1 MVLINVRDQKK
12 TMFPSSSIVGFAP
25 FLPPPRCARGNTVTA
40 HHALPLPFPLPALSP
55 PPPQLQLPAE
65 SHFNMR
71 NKRQEQAGFQDSPL
85 GVFTQQLS
93 SNQPLTRP
101 RRNDEHSL
109 YDVKRQRFGS
119 PGIYGRTPQV
129 VSPLPVAQS
138 APPKP
143 PIEGCRHPPG
153 IHKPKQTG
161 GTLVLRRELCPSIP
175 EDPLILAGDKLS
187 QQILALF
194 QACQQQNDDLEK
206 KERCRAQ
213 LQKEIRALFPHSTV
227 YLAGSTL
234 NGFGSRSSDADLCLV
249 IKDGSVDQRTDAVY
263 ILSLIRKL
271 LYRLSYI
278 ERPQLIRAKV
288 PILKFRDKV
297 SGVEFDLNVNNIVGI
312 RNTFL
317 LRTYAYIESRVRPI
331 ILVIKKW
338 ARYRGIND
346 ASRGTLSSYSLV
358 LMVLHYLQKPVIP
371 CLQKD
376 YPECFSVSMDIHLV
390 PEGPKGI
397 PPFISKNQST
407 LGDLFL
413 GFLKYY
419 AKEFNWDKLM
429 ISVREADA
437 LPKPNCREWKN
448 KFICVEEPFDR
459 SNTARAV
466 HEKVKFDAIKAEFTE
481 SLRLLQLKKDL
492 NAILPVRATIQER

>member
-1 MVLINVRDQKK
+1 
-12 TMFPSSSIVGFAP
+12 
-25 FLPPPRCARGNTVTA
+25 
-40 HHALPLPFPLPALSP
+40 
-55 PPPQLQLPAE
+55 
-65 SHFNMR
+65 
-71 NKRQEQAGFQDSPL
+71 
-85 GVFTQQLS
+85 
-93 SNQPLTRP
+93 
-101 RRNDEHSL
+101 
-109 YDVKRQRFGS
+109 DVKRQRFGS

-138 APPKP
+138 
-143 PIEGCRHPPG
+143 
-153 IHKPKQTG
+153 
-161 GTLVLRRELCPSIP
+161 
-175 EDPLILAGDKLS
+175 LS

-206 KERCRAQ
+206 KER
-213 LQKEIRALFPHSTV
+213 LYFPSLYEF

-358 LMVLHYLQKPVIP
+358 LMVLHYLQTLPEPVIP

>member
-1 MVLINVRDQKK
+1 M
-12 TMFPSSSIVGFAP
+12 
-25 FLPPPRCARGNTVTA
+25 
-40 HHALPLPFPLPALSP
+40 
-55 PPPQLQLPAE
+55 
-65 SHFNMR
+65 
-71 NKRQEQAGFQDSPL
+71 
-85 GVFTQQLS
+85 
-93 SNQPLTRP
+93 TRK

-317 LRTYAYIESRVRPI
+317 LRTYAYSKCNLIFFFF
-331 ILVIKKW
+331 
-338 ARYRGIND
+338 
-346 ASRGTLSSYSLV
+346 SLPCI
-358 LMVLHYLQKPVIP
+358 QK
-371 CLQKD
+371 
-376 YPECFSVSMDIHLV
+376 YVSMDIHLV

>member
-1 MVLINVRDQKK
+1 M
-12 TMFPSSSIVGFAP
+12 
-25 FLPPPRCARGNTVTA
+25 
-40 HHALPLPFPLPALSP
+40 
-55 PPPQLQLPAE
+55 
-65 SHFNMR
+65 
-71 NKRQEQAGFQDSPL
+71 
-85 GVFTQQLS
+85 
-93 SNQPLTRP
+93 TRK

-249 IKDGSVDQRTDAVY
+249 IKDGSVRYICRAV
-263 ILSLIRKL
+263 SGT
-271 LYRLSYI
+271 YI

-358 LMVLHYLQKPVIP
+358 LMVLHYLQTLPEPVIP